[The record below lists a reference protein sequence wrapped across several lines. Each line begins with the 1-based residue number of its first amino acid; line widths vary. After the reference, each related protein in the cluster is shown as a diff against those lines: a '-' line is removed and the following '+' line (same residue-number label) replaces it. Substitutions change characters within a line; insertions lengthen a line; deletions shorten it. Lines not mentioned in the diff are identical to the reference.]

1 MKKLLLILMS
11 IAGTWTA
18 GAAEIHCTACKAKVL
33 LGDQFCP
40 NCGTR
45 TEQSQYWHEVETH
58 ESGHALPVP
67 MGMLRGLAE
76 IACSPLEIARGASI
90 AESSLFNS
98 GKNPF
103 EIMFFTVVGVPTA
116 ACVLGGIGAAL
127 DASFGALDVISFGT
141 LGNAYWNDDRST
153 PYIFGRYWTTGSHY
167 TKGVWF

>member
-1 MKKLLLILMS
+1 MKKLLLILMP

-33 LGDQFCP
+33 LGDKFCP

-76 IACSPLEIARGASI
+76 IACSPLELCRGMTTLTCSLWQYSDPGSAFFGTILGVPVVASIMGGASI
-90 AESSLFNS
+90 VAD
-98 GKNPF
+98 
-103 EIMFFTVVGVPTA
+103 VGMGT
-116 ACVLGGIGAAL
+116 
-127 DASFGALDVISFGT
+127 LDVVSLGT
-141 LGNAYWNDDRST
+141 LGNVFWDGDKTSPYVFDRD
-153 PYIFGRYWTTGSHY
+153 WTESPGN
-167 TKGVWF
+167 GVRGIWF